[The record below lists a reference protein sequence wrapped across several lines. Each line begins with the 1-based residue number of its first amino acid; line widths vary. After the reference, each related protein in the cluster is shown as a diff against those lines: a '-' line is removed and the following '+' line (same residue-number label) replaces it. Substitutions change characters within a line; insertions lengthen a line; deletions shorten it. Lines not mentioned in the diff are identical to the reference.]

1 MSKLK
6 VYKASAGSG
15 KTYTLAK
22 EFLMLLFDKKN
33 DHNYRYILAVTFT
46 NKATAEMKTRIINYL
61 YSLTKDPKPEFLPEL
76 IAFTGK
82 SAKEVREKARVI
94 LTFILNDFSH
104 FNITTI
110 DSFFQKII
118 RSFAFE
124 AGLPVNFRIELDNDR
139 VLNDA
144 IETIFK
150 ELDLKDKKEIR
161 KWIMNQTFSKL
172 QEKGDWKITKEMS
185 LLGREIFK
193 EEFQRMGE
201 EMAEKIANKEFLDGY
216 RKKMKQIVEDFEK
229 RITILSGDIL
239 QYLQQCGLTFDDLK
253 GKARSTALNGLP
265 KILAGD
271 KLYEVIPEAVKKL
284 NRIVSEESLCTKTS
298 KRINDITACYNSG
311 LKEKIDNL
319 LAFYSNGREDY
330 FTAVS
335 ILPNLSSL
343 GILVDISK
351 MVKEISREE
360 NLFLLSDAGRLLN
373 RIIDDNDA
381 PFIYEKTGTRYRHYM
396 IDEFQDTSDLQWSN
410 FRPLIL
416 NSISENNKAMVVG
429 DVKQS
434 IYRWRNSDWQ
444 LLGKHIFNE
453 FPGHGVD
460 TETLEMNWRSF
471 EMVIEF
477 NNFIF
482 AKSADTLQSVFM
494 DIVADENPDIELS
507 ADLSTM
513 ITGAYDDVVQ
523 KISKNGK
530 DKGGYVEMKFINA
543 GNSEE
548 YELEAL
554 PLLRDKIDNLLDAGY
569 EYRDI
574 CILVRKRDE
583 GQLVSEYLL
592 GNAGKRYPVISDE
605 TLILE
610 SSPAVLSVIVALKFI
625 NDPDNEILRSYLVMY
640 EKLLKDENA
649 FESESFD
656 AGLLCD
662 DDISDDNGLFD
673 ALQELKGK
681 PLFELT
687 ETLIR
692 RLPEWIKEAQSPYL
706 RELLNT
712 VQNFINDR
720 SVNLVDFI
728 EWWDDNGRLS
738 AVNIPEGQNAIKIMT
753 VHKSKGLEFKAVIV
767 PFCHWPLD
775 KKSSD
780 SLIWCSPGSAP
791 FNELE
796 LVPVGYTDR
805 LINTQFYSQFIN
817 ERLLQ
822 YVDNLNIL
830 YVAFTRARE
839 VLMTIGLKKI
849 KKKQEKVEKL
859 VTVSDML
866 VKSFREGA
874 GMMSE
879 TLLTG
884 EHIWHEE
891 EMLFTYGT
899 LPVNSSVEKEEKTI
913 PAPPFKTIPLGSRI
927 KIHADS
933 EAMQSEL
940 LEDFRVKGKVMH
952 HLFEKIK
959 TADDVEPAIDALIFE
974 GKILSENREKL
985 TAKIRELLSKSP
997 FDEWFSNKYKILNE
1011 ASIIQRSGTS
1021 RPDRVLIG
1029 ENKVIVIDY
1038 KFGHVK
1044 SPKYVKQV
1052 KHYMNLIRQ
1061 MDAGYNNVEG
1071 YLWYINKDSTLE
1083 KVE

>member
-1 MSKLK
+1 MSELK
-6 VYKASAGSG
+6 IYKASAGSG

-22 EFLMLLFDKKN
+22 EFLMLLFDNKN

-61 YSLTKDPKPEFLPEL
+61 YSLTRDPEPEFLTEL
-76 IAFTGK
+76 MEFTGK
-82 SAKEVREKARVI
+82 NGHKVREQAKII

-150 ELDLKDKKEIR
+150 ELDLKEKKEIR

-172 QEKGDWKITKEMS
+172 QEKGDWKITREMS

-193 EEFQRMGE
+193 EEFQRMDE
-201 EMAEKIANKEFLDGY
+201 KMAEKIADKAFLNGY
-216 RKKMKQIVEDFEK
+216 RKEIKKIVEEFEK
-229 RITILSGDIL
+229 KITILAEDIL
-239 QYLQQCGLTFDDLK
+239 EYLHRCGLSFDDLK
-253 GKARSTALNGLP
+253 GKTRSTVLNGLP

-271 KLYEVIPEAVKKL
+271 KLYDVIPEAVKKL
-284 NRIVSEESLCTKTS
+284 NRIDSEEVLCTKTS
-298 KRINDITACYNSG
+298 KRRSDITACYNSG
-311 LKEKIDNL
+311 LKERIDNL
-319 LAFYSNGREDY
+319 LVFYSEGREDY

-373 RIIDDNDA
+373 RIIDNNDA

-410 FRPLIL
+410 FKPLLL
-416 NSISENNKAMVVG
+416 NSLSENNKAMVVG

-434 IYRWRNSDWQ
+434 IYRWRNSDWR
-444 LLGKHIFNE
+444 LLGKHIYNE

-460 TETLEMNWRSF
+460 TETLEVNWRSF
-471 EMVIEF
+471 ERVIEF

-482 AKSADTLQSVFM
+482 ERSAETLQSFFLNA
-494 DIVADENPDIELS
+494 VADENPDIELS
-507 ADLSTM
+507 ADLSAM

-523 KISKNGK
+523 KISENGK
-530 DKGGYVEMKFINA
+530 GKGGYVEMKFIDAAN
-543 GNSEE
+543 NEE

-554 PLLRDKIDNLLDAGY
+554 PLLRDKIDSLIDAGY

-610 SSPAVLSVIVALKFI
+610 SSPAVLSVIAALKFI

-640 EKLLKDENA
+640 EKLMKDENA

-662 DDISDDNGLFD
+662 DDVTDDSGLFD
-673 ALQELKGK
+673 PLQELKGK

-692 RLPEWIKEAQSPYL
+692 RLPEWIREAQSPYL

-738 AVNIPEGQNAIKIMT
+738 AVNIPDGQNAIKIMT

-780 SLIWCSPGSAP
+780 SLIWCTPRSAP
-791 FNELE
+791 FDELE

-849 KKKQEKVEKL
+849 KKKQEKTEKL
-859 VTVSDML
+859 VTVSDLL
-866 VKSFREGA
+866 VKSFNAGEGMA
-874 GMMSE
+874 DES
-879 TLLTG
+879 LLTVD
-884 EHIWHEE
+884 HVWNAE

-899 LPVNSSVEKEEKTI
+899 LPANSREDKADENI
-913 PAPPFKTIPLGSRI
+913 PAPPFKTTPLGSRI
-927 KIHADS
+927 KIHAES
-933 EAMQSEL
+933 EAMQPEI
-940 LEDFRVKGKVMH
+940 LEDFRVHGKVMH

-959 TADDVEPAIDALIFE
+959 TAADIEQAIDALIFE
-974 GKILSENREKL
+974 GKILSENRDKL
-985 TAKIRELLSKSP
+985 QKKISELLSKSP
-997 FDEWFSNKYKILNE
+997 FDEWFSSKYKILNE
-1011 ASIIQRSGTS
+1011 ASIIQRSGIS

-1029 ENKVIVIDY
+1029 GDKVIVIDY

-1052 KHYMNLIRQ
+1052 KHYMDLIRR
-1061 MDAGYNNVEG
+1061 MDAGYKNVEG
-1071 YLWYINKDSTLE
+1071 YLWYINKESYLE
-1083 KVE
+1083 KVI